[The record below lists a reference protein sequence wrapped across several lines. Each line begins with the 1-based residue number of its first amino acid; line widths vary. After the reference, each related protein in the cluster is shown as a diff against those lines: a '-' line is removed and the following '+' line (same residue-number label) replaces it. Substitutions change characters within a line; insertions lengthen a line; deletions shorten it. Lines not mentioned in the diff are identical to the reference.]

1 VSPKHHYKALA
12 IPAVDFGSVGRREH
26 LVVREGPVLVLRVL
40 ARLHVCVCVCV
51 YDVIYLHICTHMH
64 THTHATHAC
73 IHVHLCVFTR
83 ARAHT
88 HMPRDMLSACWNVPE
103 QAPRGHLPRA
113 GRARQHPV
121 LISVVY
127 VWSVVACVGAVH
139 RSVSERVCTTHGR
152 RTPTYALTQMLPA
165 VHVHVPRTKITDR
178 ARPNKHAQPCP
189 RILFTHVHVPI
200 CIPTHLVLPVRALP
214 CMQHPSGFEPLHAH
228 VKFGQEN
235 KISS

>member
-1 VSPKHHYKALA
+1 MYSCIHTPHTHM
-12 IPAVDFGSVGRREH
+12 
-26 LVVREGPVLVLRVL
+26 
-40 ARLHVCVCVCV
+40 
-51 YDVIYLHICTHMH
+51 HICTHVCMY
-64 THTHATHAC
+64 
-73 IHVHLCVFTR
+73 TR
-83 ARAHT
+83 ARALFHT

-103 QAPRGHLPRA
+103 QAPPGHLPRA

-214 CMQHPSGFEPLHAH
+214 CMQHRAARELRKRKLH
-228 VKFGQEN
+228 KKE
-235 KISS
+235 KIPGIFSKARKTHRGHCSH

>member
-1 VSPKHHYKALA
+1 MTGVTEASLQSPCD
-12 IPAVDFGSVGRREH
+12 PGCRFWFRRPP
-26 LVVREGPVLVLRVL
+26 RASRR
-40 ARLHVCVCVCV
+40 ARRTRACSACTCPPTRVCVCV

-121 LISVVY
+121 VISVIY
-127 VWSVVACVGAVH
+127 VWFSVRTLVACVGALH
-139 RSVSERVCTTHGR
+139 RSVSDACLYCTHG
-152 RTPTYALTQMLPA
+152 
-165 VHVHVPRTKITDR
+165 
-178 ARPNKHAQPCP
+178 
-189 RILFTHVHVPI
+189 
-200 CIPTHLVLPVRALP
+200 
-214 CMQHPSGFEPLHAH
+214 
-228 VKFGQEN
+228 
-235 KISS
+235 

>member
-1 VSPKHHYKALA
+1 MSPKHHYKALA

-121 LISVVY
+121 VISVIY
-127 VWSVVACVGAVH
+127 VWFSVRTLVACVGALASIPLS
-139 RSVSERVCTTHGR
+139 RMRVYIVRMH
-152 RTPTYALTQMLPA
+152 
-165 VHVHVPRTKITDR
+165 D
-178 ARPNKHAQPCP
+178 
-189 RILFTHVHVPI
+189 
-200 CIPTHLVLPVRALP
+200 THLVTHTYIPR
-214 CMQHPSGFEPLHAH
+214 CAH
-228 VKFGQEN
+228 GPHTHTHTP
-235 KISS
+235 